1 MTESNTPISKVW
13 KKEEHC
19 KLKIDLFYIFN
30 VTISIVEGV
39 SRVIEFSSQ
48 YNDSTWSAN
57 QVIGPPKVYPR
68 HGKYFQNIFQVVLLH

>member
-19 KLKIDLFYIFN
+19 KLFYIFN

-39 SRVIEFSSQ
+39 SRVVEFSSQ

-68 HGKYFQNIFQVVLLH
+68 HGKYFSTCFVTLI